1 MAKLV
6 ERHTDFVA
14 GATNRNHAA
23 ERMNMADFEQLHTAI
38 AALPT
43 VAGIVPV
50 DLLSVPQP
58 LGGAI
63 RGLVRNK
70 AMDTDE
76 LAEVIGVTPD
86 EARQL
91 IDLLV
96 EKGYLLTV
104 DGDSG
109 DRPRFC
115 IRYARLQAQHPLGS
129 VSRVSICLSQS
140 NVCCSCAAVKH
151 VSC

>member
-1 MAKLV
+1 MCMPRAVAKLV

-115 IRYARLQAQHPLGS
+115 IRYARAS
-129 VSRVSICLSQS
+129 
-140 NVCCSCAAVKH
+140 KH
-151 VSC
+151 NIPADL